1 MSTVAATTNRE
12 GAMSER
18 EQEAKQQH
26 LLLMVE
32 SGLRAGRSEEE
43 IVEILDDAAEADASI
58 ERAA

>member
-1 MSTVAATTNRE
+1 
-12 GAMSER
+12 MSER

>member
-1 MSTVAATTNRE
+1 MS
-12 GAMSER
+12 G
-18 EQEAKQQH
+18 QEEEARRQH